1 MQEKNLISL
10 TSFEEI
16 SSWYD
21 QASSQLGFPEMPNEL
36 YEPVR
41 HIMNMK
47 GKRIRPVL
55 LLMGCD
61 AYNGNLEMALS
72 PAYGIE
78 VFHNFTLVHD
88 DIMDKAEK
96 RRGLPTVHQKY
107 GINKA
112 ILSGDVMMMY
122 AYRFLSH
129 VPDEKLREVLTIFNK
144 TATEVMEG
152 QQMDMNFETR
162 SDVTIDEY
170 LKMIEYKTS
179 VLLAASL
186 QIGAVL
192 ANASE
197 KDQNLMYKFGLK
209 LGLAFQIKDD
219 YLDAY
224 GDERV
229 GKVKGGDILQNKK
242 TYLAITA
249 RNQASEEKIAILD
262 KLLIETDPDKKVSQ
276 TLEIFNALDIPGKT
290 HQFMESLYRE
300 ALEAL
305 HKTSLNAEKRAG
317 LEQMAELIYNREY

>member
-1 MQEKNLISL
+1 MLQQKLTSL
-10 TSFEEI
+10 TNFDEI
-16 SSWYD
+16 SSWYN
-21 QASSQLGFPEMPNEL
+21 QASVQLAFPESPNEL
-36 YEPVR
+36 YEAVK

-61 AYNGNLEMALS
+61 AFNGNLNQALS
-72 PAYGIE
+72 PAFGIE

-88 DIMDKAEK
+88 DIMDEAEM
-96 RRGLPTVHQKY
+96 RRGLPTVHKKY

-112 ILSGDVMMMY
+112 ILAGDVMMMF
-122 AYRFLSH
+122 AYRFISDVPNEYLRPILS
-129 VPDEKLREVLTIFNK
+129 LFNK

-152 QQMDMNFETR
+152 QQMDMNFEQR
-162 SDVTIDEY
+162 NEVSIDEY

-186 QIGAVL
+186 QMGAIL
-192 ANASE
+192 ANASKE
-197 KDQNLMYKFGLK
+197 DQDLMYEFGLK

-224 GDERV
+224 GDDRV
-229 GKVKGGDILQNKK
+229 GKIKGGDILQNKK

-249 RNQASEEKIAILD
+249 RSHASVEQTALLD
-262 KLLIETDPDKKVSQ
+262 ELLVETDPDKKVSQ
-276 TLEIFNALDIPGKT
+276 TLEIFDALNIPEKT

-300 ALEAL
+300 AIRAL
-305 HKTSLNAEKRAG
+305 HQTSISNEKRNS
-317 LEQMAELIYNREY
+317 LEQMANLIYHREY

>member
-1 MQEKNLISL
+1 M

-16 SSWYD
+16 STWYD
-21 QASSQLGFPEMPNEL
+21 QASSQLGFPKVPDEL
-36 YEPVR
+36 YEPVW

-61 AYNGNLEMALS
+61 AFNGNLEMALS

-88 DIMDKAEK
+88 DIMDQAEK

-107 GINKA
+107 GINRA

-122 AYRFLSH
+122 AYRFIAD
-129 VPDEKLREVLTIFNK
+129 VPENKLRSVLTLFNK

-152 QQMDMNFETR
+152 QQMDMNFEHR
-162 SDVTIDEY
+162 KDVSVDEY
-170 LKMIEYKTS
+170 LKMIEFKTS

-186 QIGAVL
+186 QIGALL
-192 ANASE
+192 ADASS
-197 KDQNLMYKFGLK
+197 KDQELMYEFGLK

-249 RNQASEEKIAILD
+249 RTHASVEQTAMLD
-262 KLLIETDPDKKVSQ
+262 ELLIETDPDKKVSQ
-276 TLEIFNALDIPGKT
+276 TLEIFNTLNVPNKT
-290 HQFMESLYRE
+290 HEFMEKLKNEAIQALYQC
-300 ALEAL
+300 
-305 HKTSLNAEKRAG
+305 NMQPEKRNN
-317 LEQMAELIYNREY
+317 LIQLAELIYNRDY

>member
-1 MQEKNLISL
+1 MLEKNIL
-10 TSFEEI
+10 TATNFEEI
-16 SSWYD
+16 ASWYE
-21 QASSQLGFPEMPNEL
+21 QASAQLGFPKKPQEL
-36 YEPVR
+36 YEAVN
-41 HIMNMK
+41 HIMQMK

-61 AYNGNLEMALS
+61 AFGGNIETALA

-88 DIMDKAEK
+88 DIMDQADK

-112 ILSGDVMMMY
+112 ILAGDVMMMF
-122 AYRFLSH
+122 AYRFISEVPTELLKPVLS
-129 VPDEKLREVLTIFNK
+129 TFNK

-162 SDVTIDEY
+162 EDVSVEEY

-186 QIGAVL
+186 QIGAIL
-192 ANASE
+192 AHASE
-197 KDQNLMYKFGLK
+197 ADQQQMYEFGLK

-229 GKVKGGDILQNKK
+229 GKVKGGDIIQNKK
-242 TYLAITA
+242 TFLAITA
-249 RNQASEEKIAILD
+249 RISANDKQKALLAELQQEKD
-262 KLLIETDPDKKVSQ
+262 TNRKVSE
-276 TLEIFNALDIPGKT
+276 TLSLFDALHVPEKTYAFMEKLYKEALNAL
-290 HQFMESLYRE
+290 Q
-300 ALEAL
+300 
-305 HKTSLNAEKRAG
+305 KTSMNEEKRAG
-317 LEQMAELIYNREY
+317 LQRLAHLIYHREY

>member
-1 MQEKNLISL
+1 MLQKEFVSL
-10 TSFEEI
+10 TSFDEI

-21 QASSQLGFPEMPNEL
+21 QASSQLGFPDNPSEL
-36 YEPVR
+36 YKAVR

-61 AYNGNLEMALS
+61 AFNGNLNLALS

-88 DIMDKAEK
+88 DIMDQAEK
-96 RRGLPTVHQKY
+96 RRGLPTVHQKF
-107 GINKA
+107 GINRA
-112 ILSGDVMMMY
+112 ILSGDVMMMF
-122 AYRFLSH
+122 AYRFIADVPEDNLRPVLS
-129 VPDEKLREVLTIFNK
+129 LFNK

-152 QQMDMNFETR
+152 QQMDMNFEHR
-162 SDVTIDEY
+162 KDVSVDEY
-170 LKMIEYKTS
+170 LKMIEFKTS

-186 QIGAVL
+186 QIGALL
-192 ANASE
+192 AGASP
-197 KDQNLMYKFGLK
+197 KDQELMYEFGLK

-242 TYLAITA
+242 TYLAIIARVHASAEQTA
-249 RNQASEEKIAILD
+249 LLD
-262 KLLIETDPDKKVSQ
+262 ELLVETNPDKKVSQ
-276 TLEIFNALDIPGKT
+276 TLEIFNALNVPEKT
-290 HQFMESLYRE
+290 HQFMESLYYE
-300 ALEAL
+300 AIQAL
-305 HKTSLNAEKRAG
+305 HQTSMSSEKRNS
-317 LEQMAELIYNREY
+317 LEHMANLIYHREY